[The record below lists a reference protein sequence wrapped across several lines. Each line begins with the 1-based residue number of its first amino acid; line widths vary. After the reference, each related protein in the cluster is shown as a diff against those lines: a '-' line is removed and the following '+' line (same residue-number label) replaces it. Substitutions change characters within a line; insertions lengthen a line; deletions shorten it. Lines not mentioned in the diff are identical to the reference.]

1 VTTSHQVLNIL
12 VVGVGGQGVMTASEV
27 LCETAILQGFDA
39 KKTEMAGMSQRG
51 GVVSSHVRFGPKI
64 FSPEIACGE
73 ADILV
78 AFETAEAMRWCHY
91 LRPNGVAMVNRL
103 HLEPPVV
110 SLGLFPYPTHPVEE
124 IRKHGIRI
132 HDFDGSAIALELGD
146 KRLVNTVMMGAISE
160 NLPFAPEVLKE
171 RIVERFRVRK
181 PALAELNAQ
190 AFERGREAAR
200 EAAPA

>member
-1 VTTSHQVLNIL
+1 MINHQQIINIL

-27 LCETAILQGFDA
+27 LCETAIRQGFDA

-51 GVVSSHVRFGPKI
+51 GVVSSHVRFGPKVL
-64 FSPEIACGE
+64 SPEIARGE

-78 AFETAEAMRWCHY
+78 AFESAEAMRWCHY
-91 LRPNGVAMVNRL
+91 LRPNGVAMVNCL

-110 SLGLFPYPTHPVEE
+110 SLGLYPYPHHPVEE
-124 IRKHGIRI
+124 IRKQGIRV
-132 HDFDGSAIALELGD
+132 HDFDGTAIALELGD

-160 NLPFAPEVLKE
+160 NLPFAPEILKE
-171 RIVERFRVRK
+171 RIVERFRAKK

-190 AFERGREAAR
+190 AFDRGRAA
-200 EAAPA
+200 AQ

>member
-1 VTTSHQVLNIL
+1 MTNNQQIVNIL

-27 LCETAILQGFDA
+27 LCEAAIQQGFDA

-73 ADILV
+73 ADVLV
-78 AFETAEAMRWCHY
+78 AFEAAEAMRWCHY
-91 LRPNGVAMVNRL
+91 LRSNGVAMVNRL
-103 HLEPPVV
+103 HLEPPIV
-110 SLGLFPYPTHPVEE
+110 SLGLYPYPSRPVEE
-124 IRKHGIRI
+124 IRKNDVRVY
-132 HDFDGSAIALELGD
+132 DFDGTAIALELGD

-181 PALAELNAQ
+181 PALAELNAL
-190 AFERGREAAR
+190 AFDRGRAA
-200 EAAPA
+200 AH

>member
-1 VTTSHQVLNIL
+1 MNNSQRVVNIL

-27 LCETAILQGFDA
+27 LCETAISQGYDA
-39 KKTEMAGMSQRG
+39 KKTEMAGMAQRG
-51 GVVSSHVRFGPKI
+51 GVVSSHVRFGPKVL
-64 FSPEIACGE
+64 SPEIACGE

-91 LRPNGVAMVNRL
+91 LRPDGVAMVNRL

-110 SLGLFPYPTHPVEE
+110 TLGLFSYPPHPVDE
-124 IRKHGIRI
+124 IRKQGIRVR
-132 HDFDGSAIALELGD
+132 DFDGSAIALELGD

-160 NLPFAPEVLKE
+160 NLPFAPEMLKQH
-171 RIVERFRVRK
+171 IVERFRIRK

-190 AFERGREAAR
+190 AFDRGQAAAR
-200 EAAPA
+200 